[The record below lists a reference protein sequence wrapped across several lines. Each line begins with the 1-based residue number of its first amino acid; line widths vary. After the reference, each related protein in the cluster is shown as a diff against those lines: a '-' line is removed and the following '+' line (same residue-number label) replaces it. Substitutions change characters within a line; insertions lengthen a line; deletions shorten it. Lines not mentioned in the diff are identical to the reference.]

1 MSRVKLNTTNEIV
14 GDIYL
19 LECTELSIL
28 IERLLTS
35 DQSKVSIKAYW
46 DTIQFLLAKNDYECV
61 MKVLKENFSE
71 KIYREIPKSPVIQ
84 DQSKS
89 EQINQEIIIVNN
101 KKLDQQ
107 IRFNAKIKTIALTLY
122 LGNSDVTSRN
132 TSRDEKLK
140 FVEFKLEMF
149 EADFCQLFD
158 SSYHIRTQIQGLVS
172 NDLRVTDRSSHITRL
187 IDRGFKVDPKVP
199 ILAVTL
205 EFKPKNE
212 QRQGR

>member
-1 MSRVKLNTTNEIV
+1 
-14 GDIYL
+14 
-19 LECTELSIL
+19 
-28 IERLLTS
+28 
-35 DQSKVSIKAYW
+35 
-46 DTIQFLLAKNDYECV
+46 

-71 KIYREIPKSPVIQ
+71 KIYHEIPKSTVIQ

-101 KKLDQQ
+101 KKQDQQ
-107 IRFNAKIKTIALTLY
+107 IIEQIHFNAKIKTIALTLY

-158 SSYHIRTQIQGLVS
+158 SSYHIRVQIQKLLS